1 MVYIG
6 HELHDSNYKSH
17 ELRHMRVNSTWL
29 IRVTKDMTGKIGATN
44 LIHVRVNSMCTK
56 DTTRTIRF
64 SELESRRSDPYTGD
78 ELYDSIFGSYK
89 IKDVTQTIGVTNLS
103 HVGVILTCYI
113 WVKNCMIRII
123 RVTN

>member
-1 MVYIG
+1 M
-6 HELHDSNYKSH
+6 
-17 ELRHMRVNSTWL
+17 
-29 IRVTKDMTGKIGATN
+29 
-44 LIHVRVNSMCTK
+44 
-56 DTTRTIRF
+56 
-64 SELESRRSDPYTGD
+64 ESRRSDPYTGD

-113 WVKNCMIRII
+113 WVRNCMIRIYESRTKSHTSELYVVYMSHEKYSSNYRSHELESRRVIPERYIWVANYMIRTI